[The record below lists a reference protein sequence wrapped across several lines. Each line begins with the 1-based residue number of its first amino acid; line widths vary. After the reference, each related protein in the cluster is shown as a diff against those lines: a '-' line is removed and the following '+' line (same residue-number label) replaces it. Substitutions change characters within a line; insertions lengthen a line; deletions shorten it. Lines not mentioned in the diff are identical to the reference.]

1 MQTIVLYALQLTRH
15 QELFY
20 QNSSHISYESNTTN
34 VVVLFF
40 SIDPLLSQLKKLGP
54 KHLVFIYNY
63 KQIKPIKN

>member
-1 MQTIVLYALQLTRH
+1 MQAIVLYALQLTRQ

-20 QNSSHISYESNTTN
+20 QNSSRISYESNTTN

-40 SIDPLLSQLKKLGP
+40 SIEPLLYQLKKLGT
-54 KHLVFIYNY
+54 KHLVFVYNY